1 MILIAGPCVIE
12 SRELIMKVAES
23 LRKFNE
29 MSGVEFYFKSSFDKA
44 NRTSISSFRGPGL
57 ERGCEILAEVKEK
70 FGYKIL
76 TDIHESYQ
84 AEPVARVADVLQI
97 PAFLCRQTDLLV
109 AAASTQAVVNIK
121 KGQFLS
127 PQAMKHS
134 VEKVLQTR
142 GARAYTPQSGAASS
156 DTKAAQNSA
165 CSSDTEIYSAQS
177 GVRGGANDGSS
188 ALGTQNSCSTAQD
201 AQNFI
206 HTCGAKS
213 GAERESAT
221 QSTAT
226 PCAAQSDNKSE
237 AQSASQRNFSHT
249 CNAQDGSISAAQ
261 NAAQPSGEG
270 MHDLARRRGVWLTER
285 GSTFGYGNLIVDMRS
300 LPIMREFAP
309 VIFDATHSVQMPSI
323 GATSGGDSRFV
334 PYLARAAAAVGVDG
348 FFYETHPDP
357 AHALSDGPNMLN
369 LQQLER
375 VVAQTLAIQKALG
388 F

>member
-84 AEPVARVADVLQI
+84 AEPAARVADVLQI

-109 AAASTQAVVNIK
+109 AAANTQAVINIK
-121 KGQFLS
+121 NGQFLS

-142 GARAYTPQSGAASS
+142 SARAYTPQSGAASS

-165 CSSDTEIYSAQS
+165 CSDDAEIRCVQSGAQSNTDSGYSVLGAQNSCGAQS
-177 GVRGGANDGSS
+177 G
-188 ALGTQNSCSTAQD
+188 

-206 HTCGAKS
+206 YTCGAKS
-213 GAERESAT
+213 GAENAAKG
-221 QSTAT
+221 TAT

-237 AQSASQRNFSHT
+237 AQGALQPNFSHT
-249 CNAQDGSISAAQ
+249 RNAQDSSISAS
-261 NAAQPSGEG
+261 QPSSEG
-270 MHDLARRRGVWLTER
+270 MHDLARRYGVWLTER

-369 LQQLER
+369 LQQLEH
-375 VVAQTLAIQKALG
+375 VVAQTLAIQKALE